1 MSPKSGTIALRSRF
15 MLLDKKKSEML
26 PYSNVMFPSLLEV
39 SVHRLKLYF
48 SILFIL
54 GILFSAIPTSHAAR
68 PDFEV
73 FSAIRTARK
82 LINPKPSYT
91 ADEIE
96 ECFTDSLAILAKNW
110 DRLPAIYQREFQG
123 IFLRPGQPGSAYASV
138 HLPRK
143 FDTPHFRLHYT
154 EVGTHAPPLEDIAP
168 MNGVPDY
175 VEICAEA
182 MERSF
187 HVQVELMGFKKPLD
201 DFWVEDNGGNH
212 KYDVYLFMFPALGF
226 ATGDWYSG
234 RVLSTVATLGPYFA
248 INSRLY
254 NYFGKSESIRFIQ
267 TTSAHEFLHGI
278 QGAYNWFMPT
288 WFMEASAT
296 WIESIVYDG
305 GRIDD
310 GDNIPDPDE
319 IGETDAYNYY
329 AHQLR
334 RWFLQP
340 DISLDSRILDH
351 EYGSVIWTLYMTER
365 FDTDIVRQFYANTT
379 EGSYRELANFSQV
392 FIDYGSNLAEA
403 FKTFTVWNYF
413 TYNRDDGKHY
423 FNGHRLP
430 PVAIHPNDI
439 HHAYPLRVDFDSES
453 MPEHFS
459 SRYIVFEPPPGGMEE
474 FAVKIDGADLAP
486 IDMAMLNA
494 NDQVAI
500 QGELNRHIFTGL
512 RGWGAKFI
520 VHGQNGT
527 TTIREGFTYQ
537 RSQETQLTFKDFGGE
552 IQRIVLV
559 LINMQPDVEHV
570 IVPGGGYFGGSVS
583 YMAGAPPRGKLST
596 PVVFQGDNGVRLE
609 WEIEDLTGIRD
620 VVIVR
625 KRYTSLIDTD
635 DDMPFQSAVEVFG
648 AADRDS
654 NGIPE
659 DDINIV
665 GRVRAT
671 DTYFEDRTIFQD
683 TDVESRYFEIDNTR
697 YYYAVVPVSDAGIMG
712 TPSIDAHG
720 ISPSFSAVSQAP
732 AFIINTQQGVIGEW
746 NVEVS
751 GTQELPAA
759 PLLTARLPDG
769 SVHPVNLSRN
779 SSARWSGTLMLNG
792 FPPSGIYTY
801 HIVGKTDSGTA
812 GTQILKGHTF
822 HYVPQSAERNL
833 AVAPN
838 PLYASRD
845 DCIYFYPR
853 GMKVRIYDS
862 HGGLVKVIDSA
873 SQWDCTNQRGEK
885 MPSGIYYFYAED
897 GQGFHDQGKIGIMR

>member
-1 MSPKSGTIALRSRF
+1 M
-15 MLLDKKKSEML
+15 
-26 PYSNVMFPSLLEV
+26 
-39 SVHRLKLYF
+39 HCLKHHF

-54 GILFSAIPTSHAAR
+54 AILASALPSLHASA
-68 PDFEV
+68 PDSEV

-96 ECFTDSLAILAKNW
+96 ECFTDSLTILAKNW
-110 DRLPAIYQREFQG
+110 GRLPAIYQREFQG
-123 IFLRPGQPGSAYASV
+123 IFLRPGQQGSAYASV

-143 FDTPHFRLHYT
+143 FDTPHFRLHFT
-154 EVGTHAPPLEDIAP
+154 EVGTHAPPLEDLAP

-187 HVQVELMGFKKPLD
+187 HVQVELMGFKQPLD

-226 ATGDWYSG
+226 TTGDWYSG

-248 INSRLY
+248 INTRLY
-254 NYFGKSESIRFIQ
+254 DYFGKSESIRFIQ

-296 WIESIVYDG
+296 WIESKVYDG

-310 GDNIPDPDE
+310 LDNIPDPDE

-334 RWFLQP
+334 RWFMQP

-351 EYGSVIWTLYMTER
+351 EYGSVIWAFYMAER

-379 EGSYRELANFSQV
+379 EGNYREFANFSQV
-392 FIDYGSNLAEA
+392 FINHGSNIVEA

-413 TYNRDDGKHY
+413 TYNRDDGEHY

-430 PVAIHPNDI
+430 PVAIHANDI
-439 HHAYPLRVDFDSES
+439 HRSYPLRADFDSES

-459 SRYIVFEPPPGGMEE
+459 SRYIVFEPPPGGMDE
-474 FAVKIDGADLAP
+474 FAVKINGADLAP
-486 IDMAMLNA
+486 IDMARLSA
-494 NDQVAI
+494 NDQSAI
-500 QGELNRHIFTGL
+500 QDELNRHLFTGL

-520 VHGQNGT
+520 VERRDRT

-537 RSQETQLTFKDFGGE
+537 RAQEAQLTFKDFGGE

-559 LINMQPDVEHV
+559 LINLQPDVEYV
-570 IVPGGGYFGGSVS
+570 IVPGGSYFGGSVS
-583 YMAGAPPRGKLST
+583 YMAGAPPRGRLST
-596 PVVFQGDNGVRLE
+596 PLVFQENSGVWLE
-609 WEIEDLTGIRD
+609 WEVEDLTGIRE

-625 KRYTSLIDTD
+625 KRYTSMIETD
-635 DDMPFQSAVEVFG
+635 DDMPFQSAAEVLN
-648 AADRDS
+648 AADRDR
-654 NGIPE
+654 NGIPD

-665 GRVRAT
+665 GRINAT
-671 DTYFEDRTIFQD
+671 DTHFEDTTIFQD
-683 TDVESRYFEIDNTR
+683 INVDSLFFEIENTR
-697 YYYAVVPVSDAGIMG
+697 YYYAVVPVSATGIMG
-712 TPSIDAHG
+712 TPSIDPHG
-720 ISPSFSAVSQAP
+720 ISPAFSAASQTP
-732 AFIINTQQGVIGEW
+732 AFFIDTQQGPIGEW

-751 GTQELPAA
+751 GTRELSAA
-759 PLLTARLPDG
+759 PRLTVSLPDG
-769 SVHPVNLSRN
+769 SSHTVHLSGE
-779 SSARWSGTLMLNG
+779 SSARWSGKLAVNG
-792 FPPSGIYTY
+792 FPPGGVYTF
-801 HIVGKTDSGTA
+801 HIVGKAISGMTGA
-812 GTQILKGHTF
+812 QILRGRTF
-822 HYVPQSAERNL
+822 HYAPQSADRNL

-838 PLYASRD
+838 PLYTSKD
-845 DCIYFYPR
+845 ECIYFYPKGLR
-853 GMKVRIYDS
+853 VRIYDT
-862 HGGLVKVIDSA
+862 HGGLVKSIDSA

-885 MPSGIYYFYAED
+885 IQSGIYYFHAED
-897 GQGFHDQGKIGIMR
+897 GTGFTDRGKICIMR

>member
-1 MSPKSGTIALRSRF
+1 M
-15 MLLDKKKSEML
+15 
-26 PYSNVMFPSLLEV
+26 
-39 SVHRLKLYF
+39 HCLKHHF

-54 GILFSAIPTSHAAR
+54 AILASALPSLHASA
-68 PDFEV
+68 PDSEV

-96 ECFTDSLAILAKNW
+96 ECFTDSLTILAKNW
-110 DRLPAIYQREFQG
+110 GRLPAIYQREFQG
-123 IFLRPGQPGSAYASV
+123 IFLRPGQQGSAYASV

-143 FDTPHFRLHYT
+143 FDTPHFRLHFT
-154 EVGTHAPPLEDIAP
+154 DVGTHAPPLEDLAP

-187 HVQVELMGFKKPLD
+187 HVQVELMGFKQPLD

-226 ATGDWYSG
+226 TTGDWYSG

-248 INSRLY
+248 INTRLY
-254 NYFGKSESIRFIQ
+254 DYFGKSESIRFIQ

-296 WIESIVYDG
+296 WIESKVYDG

-310 GDNIPDPDE
+310 LDNIPDPDE

-334 RWFLQP
+334 RWFMQP

-351 EYGSVIWTLYMTER
+351 EYGSVIWAFYMAER
-365 FDTDIVRQFYANTT
+365 FDTDIIRQFYANTT
-379 EGSYRELANFSQV
+379 EGNYREFANFSQV
-392 FIDYGSNLAEA
+392 FINHGSNIVEA

-413 TYNRDDGKHY
+413 TYNRDDGEHY

-430 PVAIHPNDI
+430 PVAIHANDI
-439 HHAYPLRVDFDSES
+439 HRSYPLRADFDSES

-459 SRYIVFEPPPGGMEE
+459 SRYIVFEPPPGGMDE
-474 FAVKIDGADLAP
+474 FAVKINGADLAP
-486 IDMAMLNA
+486 IDMARLSA
-494 NDQVAI
+494 NDQSAI
-500 QGELNRHIFTGL
+500 QDELNRHLFTGL

-520 VHGQNGT
+520 VERRDRT

-537 RSQETQLTFKDFGGE
+537 RAQEAQLTFKDFGGE

-559 LINMQPDVEHV
+559 LINLQPDVEYV
-570 IVPGGGYFGGSVS
+570 IVPGGSYFGGSVS
-583 YMAGAPPRGKLST
+583 YMAGAPPRGRLST
-596 PVVFQGDNGVRLE
+596 PLVFQENSGVWLE
-609 WEIEDLTGIRD
+609 WEVEDLTGIRE

-625 KRYTSLIDTD
+625 KRYTSMIETD
-635 DDMPFQSAVEVFG
+635 DDMPFQSAAEVLN
-648 AADRDS
+648 AADRDR
-654 NGIPE
+654 NGIPD

-665 GRVRAT
+665 GRINAT
-671 DTYFEDRTIFQD
+671 DTHFEDTTIFQD
-683 TDVESRYFEIDNTR
+683 INVDSLFFEIDNTR
-697 YYYAVVPVSDAGIMG
+697 YYYAVVPVSAAGIMG
-712 TPSIDAHG
+712 TPSIDPHG
-720 ISPSFSAVSQAP
+720 ISPAFSAAASQAP
-732 AFIINTQQGVIGEW
+732 AFFIDTQQGPIGEW

-751 GTQELPAA
+751 GTRELSAA
-759 PLLTARLPDG
+759 PRLTVSLPDG
-769 SVHPVNLSRN
+769 SSHTVHLSGK
-779 SSARWSGTLMLNG
+779 SSARWSGRLAVNG
-792 FPPSGIYTY
+792 FPPGGVYTF
-801 HIVGKTDSGTA
+801 HIVGKAISGMT
-812 GTQILKGHTF
+812 GTQILRGRTF
-822 HYVPQSAERNL
+822 HYAPQSADRNL

-838 PLYASRD
+838 PLYTSKD
-845 DCIYFYPR
+845 ECIYFYPKGLR
-853 GMKVRIYDS
+853 VRIYDT
-862 HGGLVKVIDSA
+862 HGGLVKSIDSA

-885 MPSGIYYFYAED
+885 IQSGIYYFHAED
-897 GQGFHDQGKIGIMR
+897 GIGFTDRGKICIMR

>member
-1 MSPKSGTIALRSRF
+1 MRC
-15 MLLDKKKSEML
+15 
-26 PYSNVMFPSLLEV
+26 
-39 SVHRLKLYF
+39 LKLHL
-48 SILFIL
+48 SILSIL
-54 GILFSAIPTSHAAR
+54 GVLVSALPPLHASP
-68 PDFEV
+68 PDSEV
-73 FSAIRTARK
+73 FSAIRAARK
-82 LINPKPSYT
+82 LINPKPSYS

-96 ECFTDSLAILAKNW
+96 ECFTDNLAILAKNW
-110 DRLPAIYQREFQG
+110 DRLPAIYQREFRG
-123 IFLRPGQPGSAYASV
+123 IFLRPGQQGSAYASV

-154 EVGTHAPPLEDIAP
+154 EVGAHAPPLEDIAP

-187 HVQVELMGFKKPLD
+187 HVQVELMGFKQPLD

-226 ATGDWYSG
+226 TTGDWYSG

-248 INSRLY
+248 INTRLY
-254 NYFGKSESIRFIQ
+254 DYFGKSESIRFIQ

-296 WIESIVYDG
+296 WIESKVYDG

-310 GDNIPDPDE
+310 LDDIPDPDE

-334 RWFLQP
+334 RWFMQP

-351 EYGSVIWTLYMTER
+351 EYGSVIWTLYMAER
-365 FDTDIVRQFYANTT
+365 FDTDIVRQFYTNTT
-379 EGSYRELANFSQV
+379 EGSYRELGNFSQV
-392 FIDYGSNLAEA
+392 FIDHGSNIVET

-413 TYNRDDGKHY
+413 TYNRDDGEHY

-439 HHAYPLRVDFDSES
+439 HRSYPLRADFDSES

-459 SRYIVFEPPPGGMEE
+459 SRYIVFEPPPGGMDE
-474 FAVKIDGADLAP
+474 FAVKINGADLAP
-486 IDMAMLNA
+486 IDMARLSA
-494 NDQVAI
+494 NDQSAI
-500 QGELNRHIFTGL
+500 QDELNRHLFTGL

-520 VHGQNGT
+520 VVKRDGT

-537 RSQETQLTFKDFGGE
+537 RSQEAQLTFKDFGGE

-559 LINMQPDVEHV
+559 LINLQPDVEFV
-570 IVPGGGYFGGSVS
+570 IIPGGGYFGGSVS
-583 YMAGAPPRGKLST
+583 YMAGAPPRGRLST
-596 PVVFQGDNGVRLE
+596 PLVFQGNSGVRLE
-609 WEIEDLTGIRD
+609 WEVEDLTGIRE

-625 KRYTSLIDTD
+625 KRYTSMIETD
-635 DDMPFQSAVEVFG
+635 YDMPFQSAAEVLN
-648 AADRDS
+648 AADRDR
-654 NGIPE
+654 NGIPD

-665 GRVRAT
+665 GRINAT
-671 DTYFEDRTIFQD
+671 DTHFEDKTIFQD
-683 TDVESRYFEIDNTR
+683 INVDSLFFEIENTR
-697 YYYAVVPVSDAGIMG
+697 YYYAVVPVSAAEIMG
-712 TPSIDAHG
+712 TPSIDPHG
-720 ISPSFSAVSQAP
+720 ISPSFSAARGAP
-732 AFIINTQQGVIGEW
+732 AFFINTQQGPIGEW

-751 GTQELPAA
+751 GTQNLSAA
-759 PLLTARLPDG
+759 PRLTVSFPDG
-769 SVHPVNLSRN
+769 SAHTVNLSSKSN
-779 SSARWSGTLMLNG
+779 ARWSGKLMLNG
-792 FPPSGIYTY
+792 FPPAGIYTY
-801 HIVGKTDSGTA
+801 HIMGKTESGSA
-812 GTQILKGHTF
+812 GTQILNGRTF
-822 HYVPQSAERNL
+822 QYAPQSAERNL

-845 DCIYFYPR
+845 ESIYFYPR
-853 GMKVRIYDS
+853 GMKVKIYDTN
-862 HGGLVKVIDSA
+862 GGLVKVIDSA

-885 MPSGIYYFYAED
+885 IHSGIYFFHAED
-897 GQGFHDQGKIGIMR
+897 GQGFHDQGKICIMW

>member
-1 MSPKSGTIALRSRF
+1 M
-15 MLLDKKKSEML
+15 
-26 PYSNVMFPSLLEV
+26 
-39 SVHRLKLYF
+39 HCLKHHF

-54 GILFSAIPTSHAAR
+54 AILASALPSLHASA
-68 PDFEV
+68 PDSEV

-96 ECFTDSLAILAKNW
+96 ECFTDSLTILAKNW
-110 DRLPAIYQREFQG
+110 GRLPAIYQREFQG
-123 IFLRPGQPGSAYASV
+123 IFLRPGQQGSAYASV

-143 FDTPHFRLHYT
+143 FDTPHFRLHFT
-154 EVGTHAPPLEDIAP
+154 DVGTHAPPLEDLAP

-187 HVQVELMGFKKPLD
+187 HVQVELMGFKQPLD

-226 ATGDWYSG
+226 TTGDWYSG

-248 INSRLY
+248 INTRLY
-254 NYFGKSESIRFIQ
+254 DYFGKSESIRFIQ

-296 WIESIVYDG
+296 WIESKVYDG

-310 GDNIPDPDE
+310 LDNIPDPDE

-334 RWFLQP
+334 RWFMQP

-351 EYGSVIWTLYMTER
+351 EYGSVIWAFYMAER
-365 FDTDIVRQFYANTT
+365 FDTDIIRQFYANTT
-379 EGSYRELANFSQV
+379 EGNYREFANFSQV
-392 FIDYGSNLAEA
+392 FINHGSNIVEA

-413 TYNRDDGKHY
+413 TYNRDDGEHY

-430 PVAIHPNDI
+430 PVAIHANDI
-439 HHAYPLRVDFDSES
+439 HRSYPLRADFDSES
-453 MPEHFS
+453 MPAHFS
-459 SRYIVFEPPPGGMEE
+459 SRYIVFEPPPGGMDE
-474 FAVKIDGADLAP
+474 FAVKINGADLAP
-486 IDMAMLNA
+486 IDMARLSA
-494 NDQVAI
+494 NDQSAI
-500 QGELNRHIFTGL
+500 QDELNRHLFTGL

-520 VHGQNGT
+520 VERRDRT

-537 RSQETQLTFKDFGGE
+537 RAQEAQLTFKDFGGE

-559 LINMQPDVEHV
+559 LINLQPDVEYV
-570 IVPGGGYFGGSVS
+570 IVPGGSYFGGSVS
-583 YMAGAPPRGKLST
+583 YMAGAPPRGRLST
-596 PVVFQGDNGVRLE
+596 PLVFQENSGVWLE
-609 WEIEDLTGIRD
+609 WEVEDLTGIRE

-625 KRYTSLIDTD
+625 KRYTSMIETD
-635 DDMPFQSAVEVFG
+635 DDMPFQSAAEVLN
-648 AADRDS
+648 AADRDR
-654 NGIPE
+654 NGIPD

-665 GRVRAT
+665 GRINAT
-671 DTYFEDRTIFQD
+671 DTHFEDTTIFQD
-683 TDVESRYFEIDNTR
+683 INVDSLFFEIDNTR
-697 YYYAVVPVSDAGIMG
+697 YYYAVVPVSAAGIMG
-712 TPSIDAHG
+712 TPSIDPHG
-720 ISPSFSAVSQAP
+720 ISPAFSAAASQAP
-732 AFIINTQQGVIGEW
+732 AFFIDTQQGPIGEW

-751 GTQELPAA
+751 GTRELSAA
-759 PLLTARLPDG
+759 PRLTVSLPDG
-769 SVHPVNLSRN
+769 SSHTVHLSGK
-779 SSARWSGTLMLNG
+779 SSARWSGRLAVNG
-792 FPPSGIYTY
+792 FPPGGVYTF
-801 HIVGKTDSGTA
+801 HIVGKAISGMT
-812 GTQILKGHTF
+812 GTQILRGRTF
-822 HYVPQSAERNL
+822 HYAPQSADRNL

-838 PLYASRD
+838 PLYTSKD
-845 DCIYFYPR
+845 ECIYFYPKGLR
-853 GMKVRIYDS
+853 VRIYDT
-862 HGGLVKVIDSA
+862 HGGLVKSIDSA

-885 MPSGIYYFYAED
+885 IQSGIYYFHAED
-897 GQGFHDQGKIGIMR
+897 GIGFTDRGKICIMR

>member
-1 MSPKSGTIALRSRF
+1 MH
-15 MLLDKKKSEML
+15 
-26 PYSNVMFPSLLEV
+26 SLKWHL
-39 SVHRLKLYF
+39 
-48 SILFIL
+48 SILSTL
-54 GILFSAIPTSHAAR
+54 GVLASVLSALHASP
-68 PDFEV
+68 PDSDV
-73 FSAIRTARK
+73 FSAIRAARK

-91 ADEIE
+91 VDEIE

-154 EVGTHAPPLEDIAP
+154 EIGMHAPPLEDISP

-226 ATGDWYSG
+226 TTGDWYSG

-248 INSRLY
+248 INTRLY
-254 NYFGKSESIRFIQ
+254 DYFGKSESIRFIQ

-296 WIESIVYDG
+296 WIESKVYDG

-310 GDNIPDPDE
+310 LDSIPDPDE

-334 RWFLQP
+334 RWFKQP

-351 EYGSVIWTLYMTER
+351 EYGSVIWTLYMAER
-365 FDTDIVRQFYANTT
+365 FDTDIVRRFYANTT

-392 FIDYGSNLAEA
+392 FIDYGSNIAEA

-413 TYNRDDGKHY
+413 TYDRDDGKHY

-439 HHAYPLRVDFDSES
+439 HRSYPLRVDFDSES

-459 SRYIVFEPPPGGMEE
+459 ARYIVFEPPPGGMEE

-494 NDQVAI
+494 NDQSAI
-500 QGELNRHIFTGL
+500 QRELTRHLFTGL

-520 VHGQNGT
+520 VERRDGT
-527 TTIREGFTYQ
+527 STIREGFTYH
-537 RSQETQLTFKDFGGE
+537 RAQETQLTFRDFGGE
-552 IQRIVLV
+552 IRRIVLV
-559 LINMQPDVEHV
+559 LINLQPDVEHV
-570 IVPGGGYFGGSVS
+570 IVPGGRYFGGSVS
-583 YMAGAPPRGKLST
+583 YVAGAPPRGELST
-596 PVVFQGDNGVRLE
+596 PIVFQGDNGVRLE
-609 WEIEDLTGIRD
+609 WEVEDLTGIRD

-648 AADRDS
+648 AADRDRS
-654 NGIPE
+654 GIPE

-683 TDVESRYFEIDNTR
+683 TDVESRFFEIDNTR

-720 ISPSFSAVSQAP
+720 ISPSFSAASEAP
-732 AFIINTQQGVIGEW
+732 AFIINTQQGAIGEW

-769 SVHPVNLSRN
+769 SVHPVSLGWN

-792 FPPSGIYTY
+792 FPPVGVYTY
-801 HIVGKTDSGTA
+801 HIVGKTESGTA
-812 GTQILKGHTF
+812 GTQILKGRTF
-822 HYVPQSAERNL
+822 HYAPQSAERNL

-885 MPSGIYYFYAED
+885 IPSGIYYFYAED
-897 GQGFHDQGKIGIMR
+897 GQGFHDQGKIGVMW

>member
-1 MSPKSGTIALRSRF
+1 MNP
-15 MLLDKKKSEML
+15 
-26 PYSNVMFPSLLEV
+26 
-39 SVHRLKLYF
+39 HKLHL

-54 GILFSAIPTSHAAR
+54 VILGVLASALPPLHAAP
-68 PDFEV
+68 PDLEV

-96 ECFTDSLAILAKNW
+96 ECFTDSLTILAKNW

-154 EVGTHAPPLEDIAP
+154 EVGAHAPPLEDIAP

-201 DFWVEDNGGNH
+201 DFWVADNGGNH

-248 INSRLY
+248 INTRLY
-254 NYFGKSESIRFIQ
+254 DYFGKSESIRFIQ

-310 GDNIPDPDE
+310 SDNIPDPDE

-365 FDTDIVRQFYANTT
+365 FDTDIVRRFYANTT
-379 EGSYRELANFSQV
+379 DGSYRELANFSQV
-392 FIDYGSNLAEA
+392 FIDYGSNIAEA

-413 TYNRDDGKHY
+413 TYNRDDGSHY

-439 HHAYPLRVDFDSES
+439 HHSYPLRVDFDSES

-459 SRYIVFEPPPGGMEE
+459 SRYIVFEPPPAAMSE
-474 FAVKIDGADLAP
+474 FAIRIDGADLAP
-486 IDMAMLNA
+486 IDMAPLSASDRNA
-494 NDQVAI
+494 I
-500 QGELNRHIFTGL
+500 EGELIRHLFTGL

-520 VHGQNGT
+520 VEGRDGS

-537 RSQETQLTFKDFGGE
+537 RSQETQHTFKDFGGE
-552 IQRIVLV
+552 IRRIVLV
-559 LINMQPDVEHV
+559 LINLQPDVEQV
-570 IVPGGGYFGGSVS
+570 IIPGGGYYGGSVS
-583 YMAGAPPRGKLST
+583 YMAGAPPRGRLST
-596 PVVFQGDNGVRLE
+596 PIVFQGDNGVRLE
-609 WEIEDLTGIRD
+609 WHIEDLEGIRD

-625 KRYTSLIDTD
+625 KRYTSMIDTD
-635 DDMPFQSAVEVFG
+635 DDMPFQSAAEVLG
-648 AADRDS
+648 AVDRDR

-671 DTYFEDRTIFQD
+671 DTYFEDRTVFQD
-683 TDVESRYFEIDNTR
+683 TDVESRFFEIDNTR

-712 TPSIDAHG
+712 APSIAAHG
-720 ISPSFSAVSQAP
+720 ISPSFSAASQAP
-732 AFIINTQQGVIGEW
+732 AFFIDTQEGPIGEW
-746 NVEVS
+746 NVVVS
-751 GTQELPAA
+751 GTQELPTA
-759 PLLTARLPDG
+759 PRLSARSPNG
-769 SVHPVNLSRN
+769 SVHTVNLSRR
-779 SSARWSGTLMLNG
+779 SDVRWSGKLMLNG
-792 FPPSGIYTY
+792 FPPAGVYTY
-801 HIVGKTDSGTA
+801 HIMGKTESEPTGA
-812 GTQILKGHTF
+812 QILKGRTF
-822 HYVPQSAERNL
+822 HYAPQSAERNL

-845 DCIYFYPR
+845 DCIYFYPK
-853 GMKVRIYDS
+853 GMKVKIYDS
-862 HGGLVKVIDSA
+862 HGGLVKVMDFA

-885 MPSGIYYFYAED
+885 IPSGIYYFYAED
-897 GQGFHDQGKIGIMR
+897 GQGFHDQGKIGIMW